1 MKTEEIKPGDI
12 LYDEERKMLVKVARV
27 DEDGVV
33 KYSAITDMKRIFQT
47 PSPPYR
53 RGTRTA
59 DAYIPATDEQRKY
72 MERNLAVCE
81 YVNLPKDNR
90 IEVLAYIIADLKA
103 ENMELA
109 QRVQQLVDD
118 YNDVVRQLNGKETRK
133 DEDPAKLLLGNM
145 QKMRDHCDKLEKDNE
160 QLKRQCVQLQT
171 ERNEAKTLAEQ
182 YDIVQ
187 DDLCNH
193 IARFEKSEFLK
204 TGVDCPHRYFLP
216 NRKPVKVGSA
226 ECNSCW
232 HLIKVDVHGRK
243 CVLCAWCYDN
253 TKAEEAQECKTT
265 DD

>member
-1 MKTEEIKPGDI
+1 MKEEENK
-12 LYDEERKMLVKVARV
+12 RMLAL
-27 DEDGVV
+27 
-33 KYSAITDMKRIFQT
+33 S
-47 PSPPYR
+47 
-53 RGTRTA
+53 
-59 DAYIPATDEQRKY
+59 YI
-72 MERNLAVCE
+72 V
-81 YVNLPKDNR
+81 
-90 IEVLAYIIADLKA
+90 ADLKA
-103 ENMELA
+103 ENIELA
-109 QRVQQLVDD
+109 QRVQQLADD
-118 YNDVVRQLNGKETRK
+118 YNDVVRQLNGNGTHK
-133 DEDPAKLLLGNM
+133 DEDPAKLLLDNM

-171 ERNEAKTLAEQ
+171 ERNEAKTHAEQ

-204 TGVDCPHRYFLP
+204 TGDDCPHRYFLP

-232 HLIKVDVHGRK
+232 HLVKVDMHGRK

>member
-1 MKTEEIKPGDI
+1 MKTEENK
-12 LYDEERKMLVKVARV
+12 RMLALSCIV
-27 DEDGVV
+27 
-33 KYSAITDMKRIFQT
+33 
-47 PSPPYR
+47 
-53 RGTRTA
+53 
-59 DAYIPATDEQRKY
+59 
-72 MERNLAVCE
+72 
-81 YVNLPKDNR
+81 
-90 IEVLAYIIADLKA
+90 ADLKT
-103 ENMELA
+103 ENMELVE
-109 QRVQQLVDD
+109 RVQQLVDKN
-118 YNDVVRQLNGKETRK
+118 NDVACKLNGKETRK
-133 DEDPAKLLLGNM
+133 DEDPAKLLLDNM

-182 YDIVQ
+182 CDIVQ
-187 DDLCNH
+187 EDLCKH

-204 TGVDCPHRYFLP
+204 TGVDCLHRCFLP
-216 NRKPVKVGSA
+216 NHNPVKVGSA